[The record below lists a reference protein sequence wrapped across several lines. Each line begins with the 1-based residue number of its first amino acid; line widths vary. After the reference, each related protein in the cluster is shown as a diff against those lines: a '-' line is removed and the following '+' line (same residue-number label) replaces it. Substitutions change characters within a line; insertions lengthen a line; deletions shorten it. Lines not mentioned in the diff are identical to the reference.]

1 MVKARPKAMIGAR
14 INIEAE
20 DVAGRSG
27 SLMKSLI
34 ASATG

>member
-20 DVAGRSG
+20 DVEYQ
-27 SLMKSLI
+27 KVDEQ
-34 ASATG
+34 